1 MKKIKKYINL
11 ITVQTLVFLFSIS
24 NVFAAPTTSDTSAK
38 VTEATT
44 NIGKKTL
51 NEVVVDFIVLL
62 SRYVIRLLLV
72 LIIFMFL
79 FGLMKY
85 MFKGQGSDTARAEG
99 RKLMFWGVVGIF
111 VVTSWMALVAIIAS
125 FIGHEGVFI
134 PQF

>member
-1 MKKIKKYINL
+1 MTKIKKYINF
-11 ITVQTLVFLFSIS
+11 ITLQALVFLFSAFS
-24 NVFAAPTTSDTSAK
+24 VFAAPTTSDMNTK

-44 NIGKKTL
+44 DLGKKTL
-51 NEVVVDFIVLL
+51 NQVVVDFIVLL
-62 SRYVIRLLLV
+62 SRYVVRLLLV

-85 MFKGQGSDTARAEG
+85 MFKGQGSDTARSEG

-111 VVTSWMALVAIIAS
+111 VVTSWMALVAILAS
-125 FIGHEGVFI
+125 FIGHKGVFI